1 LPPAEAET
9 EVVPVKPITRLWIF
23 AACAAWAG
31 TATAQAA
38 PDAGRFAAG
47 RVLAMP
53 KAGLTG
59 PQVDRLLR
67 SAGGQGRRV
76 GASDLYIVAVPPG
89 SERAVANLLGRNPHF
104 KFAELDHAVA
114 PGLAVNDPYAGS
126 QWHLGKI
133 AAAGAWD
140 SSQGAG
146 VTIAILDSGIDS
158 AHADLAGRLVSGWNF
173 YDNSANTADVTGH
186 GTKVAGAAAAAT
198 NNGMGVAAVAGQ
210 ASIMPIRITDSA
222 GYAYWSTLAQGITH
236 AADRGAR
243 IANAS
248 FAASG
253 SSAVQSA
260 SQYMKNKGGLVFI
273 SAGNDGAQLAI
284 VPTTALITVAATD
297 STDART
303 SWSNY
308 GDVVRLAAPGA
319 SIYTTTVGGGYGA
332 VSGTSFSAPIAA
344 GVAALVMAAKPSL
357 SSNAVETLLTSTAVD
372 LGAAGRDP
380 LFGHGRV
387 DAAAA
392 VRAALASGSTTPD
405 TQAPQVTITNP
416 GAGATVSGLLAVDTA
431 TSDNVG
437 VTRVD
442 LLANGAVVASDTVAP
457 FAFNWD
463 TTRAANG
470 TSTLE
475 ARAYDAA
482 GNAAAS
488 ARVGVNVANGAP
500 PITADTQPPV
510 VTIGN
515 PKAGSKVKGNV
526 TISANASDN
535 AGAAGIRQSLYVDGT
550 LVAQTTGASLS
561 YNWAA
566 RKAAAG
572 AHQIQVVARDAA
584 GNTNSVSVAVYR

>member
-1 LPPAEAET
+1 M
-9 EVVPVKPITRLWIF
+9 KPISRLWIV
-23 AACAAWAG
+23 AACVAWAG
-31 TATAQAA
+31 AAFAQALPA
-38 PDAGRFAAG
+38 AERFAAG

-53 KAGLTG
+53 KAGLSG
-59 PQVDRLLR
+59 PQVERLLR
-67 SAGGQGRRV
+67 GGGGQGRKV
-76 GASDLYIVAVPPG
+76 GASDLYIVAVPRG
-89 SERAVANLLGRNPHF
+89 SERAVANQLARNPHF

-126 QWHLGKI
+126 QWHLNKI
-133 AAAGAWD
+133 AAGAAWD
-140 SSQGAG
+140 SSQGSG
-146 VTIAILDSGIDS
+146 VTIAILDSGVDAS
-158 AHADLAGRLVSGWNF
+158 HADLAGRLVSGWNF
-173 YDNSANTADVTGH
+173 YDNNANTADVMGH

-198 NNGMGVAAVAGQ
+198 NNGTGVAAVAGQ
-210 ASIMPIRITDSA
+210 AAIMPIRITDGA
-222 GYAYWSTLAQGITH
+222 GYAYWSTLAQGITY

-243 IANAS
+243 VANAS

-260 SQYMKNKGGLVFI
+260 AQYMKNKGGLVFI
-273 SAGNDGAQLAI
+273 SAGNDGTQLALA
-284 VPTTALITVAATD
+284 PTTALITVAATD
-297 STDART
+297 SADART

-319 SIYTTTVGGGYGA
+319 SIYTTTAGGGYGA

-357 SSNAVETLLTSTAVD
+357 SSSAVETLLTSTAVD

-392 VRAALASGSTTPD
+392 VRAALAAGGPAPD
-405 TQAPQVTITNP
+405 TQAPQVAITSP
-416 GAGATVSGLLAVDTA
+416 GAGASVGGLVAVDTA
-431 TSDNVG
+431 ASDNVG
-437 VTRVD
+437 VTRVE
-442 LLANGAVVASDTVAP
+442 LLVNGAVVASDTVAP

-475 ARAYDAA
+475 ARAYDGA
-482 GNAAAS
+482 GNSAVS
-488 ARVGVNVANGAP
+488 ARVAVNVANAGP
-500 PITADTQPPV
+500 TITADTQAPL

-515 PKAGSKVKGNV
+515 PKPGARIKSNV
-526 TISANASDN
+526 TISASASDN

-550 LVAQTTGASLS
+550 LVAQASGASLS

-566 RKAAAG
+566 RKATVG

-584 GNTNSVSVAVYR
+584 GNTGSVSVTVYR

>member
-1 LPPAEAET
+1 
-9 EVVPVKPITRLWIF
+9 VKPITRLWIL
-23 AACAAWAG
+23 AVCAAWAG
-31 TATAQAA
+31 AATAQVTPAA
-38 PDAGRFAAG
+38 ERFAAG

-53 KAGLTG
+53 KAGLAV
-59 PQVDRLLR
+59 PQVERLLR
-67 SAGGQGRRV
+67 SAGGQGRKV

-89 SERAVANLLGRNPHF
+89 SERAVATLLARNPHF

-126 QWHLGKI
+126 QWHLSKI
-133 AAAGAWD
+133 AAGAAWD

-146 VTIAILDSGIDS
+146 VTIAILDSGIDPT
-158 AHADLAGRLVSGWNF
+158 HADLVGRLVSGWNF
-173 YDNSANTADVTGH
+173 YDNSANTADVMGH

-210 ASIMPIRITDSA
+210 ASIMPIRVTDSA
-222 GYAYWSTLAQGITH
+222 GYAYWSTLAQGITY

-243 IANAS
+243 VANAS

-260 SQYMKNKGGLVFI
+260 AQYMKNKGGLVFI
-273 SAGNDGAQLAI
+273 SAGNDGALL
-284 VPTTALITVAATD
+284 TTGQTTSLITVAATD
-297 STDART
+297 SADART
-303 SWSNY
+303 IWSNY

-319 SIYTTTVGGGYGA
+319 SIYTTTKGGGYGA

-344 GVAALVMAAKPSL
+344 GVAALVMAAQPSL
-357 SSNAVETLLTSTAVD
+357 SSSAVETLLTSTAVD
-372 LGAAGRDP
+372 LGASGRDP

-392 VRAALASGSTTPD
+392 VRAALAAGGPTPD
-405 TQAPQVTITNP
+405 TQAPQVAITSP
-416 GAGATVSGLLAVDTA
+416 GVGATVGGLIAVDIA
-431 TSDNVG
+431 ASDNVG
-437 VTRVD
+437 VARVE
-442 LLANGAVVASDTVAP
+442 LLVNGALVSNDTVAP

-463 TTRAANG
+463 STRAADG

-482 GNAAAS
+482 GNTAAS
-488 ARVGVNVANGAP
+488 ARVSVNVANGAP
-500 PITADTQPPV
+500 TITADTQPPA

-535 AGAAGIRQSLYVDGT
+535 AGAAGIRQSLYVDGA

-584 GNTNSVSVAVYR
+584 GNTTSVSVTVYR